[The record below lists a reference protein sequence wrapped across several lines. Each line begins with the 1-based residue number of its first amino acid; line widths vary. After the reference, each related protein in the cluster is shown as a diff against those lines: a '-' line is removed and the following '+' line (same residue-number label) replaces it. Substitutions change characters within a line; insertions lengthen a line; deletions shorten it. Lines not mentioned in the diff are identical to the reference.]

1 MSVLLYLIALLL
13 PTVQTEQA
21 SIRSV
26 PAAEIRKGI
35 EDFIKE
41 KKIPEDDAR
50 AMLGV
55 LSFEDFKGTGIDGRP
70 VNLTNPGEPGYTGT
84 KLVIFGYY
92 AEWCGNCRHNLPS
105 LLRLYEKHHASGLEV
120 VLTFMYSDSAKV
132 KNFVAE
138 REIPFR
144 VLIGSEDRRVN
155 PDIRLQT
162 THYVLRT
169 IMGDYR
175 RWGTPF
181 YIIYDTQEPGM
192 WHIVA
197 GEFIEDEVGEFV
209 DSRLRD

>member
-1 MSVLLYLIALLL
+1 MIIMLYLIGLLM
-13 PTVQTEQA
+13 PAVQTEYA

-26 PAAEIRKGI
+26 PAGEIRKGI
-35 EDFIKE
+35 ESFIRE
-41 KKIPEDDAR
+41 QNIPKDQAR
-50 AMLGV
+50 EMLGAMA
-55 LSFEDFKGTGIDGRP
+55 FEDFTGVDIEGNP
-70 VNLTNPGEPGYTGT
+70 VNMLKPDEPGYTPSR
-84 KLVIFGYY
+84 LIIFGYY

-105 LLRLYEKHHASGLEV
+105 LMRLYEKHRGSGLEV
-120 VLTFMYSDSAKV
+120 VVTFMYSDSARV

-138 REIPFR
+138 RGMPFR

-169 IMGDYR
+169 IIGDYR

-181 YIIYDTQEPGM
+181 YIIYDIQEPDM
-192 WHIVA
+192 WHVVA

-209 DSRLRD
+209 GGRLRD